1 MNPLYKAWAGMIVR
15 MLMLLLGA
23 HGVELTPD
31 DKDTLLRSI
40 EMAIN
45 GALVAVPLLWS
56 AYQKWRAHDLI
67 QSAQLQAELAQRR
80 G

>member
-1 MNPLYKAWAGMIVR
+1 MNPLYKAWAGMLVR
-15 MLMLLLGA
+15 MFLLVLGA

-31 DKDTLLRSI
+31 DKDTLLRSA

-45 GALVAVPLLWS
+45 GLLIAVPLIWS
-56 AYQKWRAHDLI
+56 AWQKYRAHDQI
-67 QSAQLQAELAQRR
+67 QTAQAEASRR